1 MRTDSGGD
9 SLRDGDREMEVMKPL
24 IAEDG
29 SPDGLSDDELPIQG
43 HQHPGNEDGL
53 TFIQTLIH
61 VLKGNI
67 GTGLL
72 GLPLAI
78 KNAGILLGPVSL
90 LFFGIISI
98 HCMNI
103 LVRCSHFLCHR
114 YRRAHL
120 GYSETVG
127 LSLEVGPVKCF
138 QQYASLGSHSR
149 LIDDAI
155 EDAVN
160 KKSQQEISTE
170 MELCPS
176 LLFCPELENI
186 TGALIFS
193 QADFE
198 ALISKY
204 ETAYKKD
211 IAEVRGH
218 LQALD
223 TRVTSRQSANEAA
236 IADLVQRVE
245 AQNVQI
251 LQLQLQHDD
260 LENRHR
266 RNNLRLRG
274 IPEAST
280 GEDVKQIITT
290 IFNKLL
296 DRDAETPI
304 EIDRAHRAL
313 GPRNPDPSRPRD
325 VFSVPLSR
333 SRYRAQPLLNS
344 VDMPLSPQVLD
355 ACSMLSCT
363 ATFLVC
369 RPQVLPLENRMKNK
383 KEFTRALNIGMAIVT
398 VLYISLATVGYLS
411 FGEKIKGSI
420 TLNLP
425 QDSWLY
431 QLVKVLYSFGIFIT
445 YAIQY
450 YVPAE
455 IIVPFVTSR
464 TSKKWKLP
472 SELALRTLLVCIT
485 YILYYVDQI
494 NF

>member
-138 QQYASLGSHSR
+138 QQYASLGRHAVDFALVATQLGFCSVYFVFLAENVKQVFEAYTGSPSPHEESEGRWNLDLR
-149 LIDDAI
+149 LYMICFLPLIIPLVFIRDLKNLSI
-155 EDAVN
+155 
-160 KKSQQEISTE
+160 
-170 MELCPS
+170 CS
-176 LLFCPELENI
+176 LLANLSMAVSLVIIYQYVC
-186 TGALIFS
+186 
-193 QADFE
+193 
-198 ALISKY
+198 
-204 ETAYKKD
+204 
-211 IAEVRGH
+211 RH
-218 LQALD
+218 LSDPHSLP
-223 TRVTSRQSANEAA
+223 
-236 IADLVQRVE
+236 L
-245 AQNVQI
+245 
-251 LQLQLQHDD
+251 
-260 LENRHR
+260 
-266 RNNLRLRG
+266 
-274 IPEAST
+274 AST
-280 GEDVKQIITT
+280 WKKYPLFFGT
-290 IFNKLL
+290 
-296 DRDAETPI
+296 A
-304 EIDRAHRAL
+304 
-313 GPRNPDPSRPRD
+313 
-325 VFSVPLSR
+325 VFAFEGIGV
-333 SRYRAQPLLNS
+333 
-344 VDMPLSPQVLD
+344 
-355 ACSMLSCT
+355 
-363 ATFLVC
+363 
-369 RPQVLPLENRMKNK
+369 VLPLENRMKNK

-485 YILYYVDQI
+485 CE
-494 NF
+494 

>member
-1 MRTDSGGD
+1 MRD
-9 SLRDGDREMEVMKPL
+9 LQKEMEVMKPL

-29 SPDGLSDDELPIQG
+29 NLDGLSDDELPIQG

-53 TFIQTLIH
+53 TFVQTLIH

-72 GLPLAI
+72 GLPLAM

-103 LVRCSHFLCHR
+103 LVHCSHFLCQR

-138 QQYASLGSHSR
+138 QKYATLGRHAVDFALVATQLGFCSVYFVFLAENMKQIFSILFNVGVTHIYKAKIESEVFECYHSR

-193 QADFE
+193 QFYR
-198 ALISKY
+198 LI
-204 ETAYKKD
+204 KK
-211 IAEVRGH
+211 A
-218 LQALD
+218 
-223 TRVTSRQSANEAA
+223 
-236 IADLVQRVE
+236 
-245 AQNVQI
+245 
-251 LQLQLQHDD
+251 
-260 LENRHR
+260 
-266 RNNLRLRG
+266 
-274 IPEAST
+274 
-280 GEDVKQIITT
+280 
-290 IFNKLL
+290 
-296 DRDAETPI
+296 
-304 EIDRAHRAL
+304 
-313 GPRNPDPSRPRD
+313 
-325 VFSVPLSR
+325 
-333 SRYRAQPLLNS
+333 
-344 VDMPLSPQVLD
+344 
-355 ACSMLSCT
+355 
-363 ATFLVC
+363 
-369 RPQVLPLENRMKNK
+369 VLPLENRMKNK

-485 YILYYVDQI
+485 CE
-494 NF
+494 